1 MAIFASFAFDLR
13 QGNKELSI
21 AQAPGARSLCAACLF
36 SGRDYTS
43 SIEAKI
49 QSPDLG
55 RWMGW
60 ASSGG
65 PPREARPL
73 DNEVVGKILI
83 CRDVPHNLVA
93 QGTAQ
98 GRKTPERGQFPGF
111 ASLRQRGQ
119 GEEHGDQIQRNRV
132 NRRSSPAK
140 PNIKIRSPTLLHPT
154 RKQTGR
160 CYRPTDNKR
169 NRTSNAK

>member
-1 MAIFASFAFDLR
+1 M
-13 QGNKELSI
+13 
-21 AQAPGARSLCAACLF
+21 
-36 SGRDYTS
+36 
-43 SIEAKI
+43 
-49 QSPDLG
+49 
-55 RWMGW
+55 
-60 ASSGG
+60 
-65 PPREARPL
+65 
-73 DNEVVGKILI
+73 I
-83 CRDVPHNLVA
+83 CRDVSHNLIA
-93 QGTAQ
+93 QGMAQ
-98 GRKTPERGQFPGF
+98 GRKTPERGQFSGL

-140 PNIKIRSPTLLHPT
+140 PNTKIRSPTLLHPT